1 MLTGERIQLRA
12 FSPDEFEMV
21 REWFDDPQKVAGPQ
35 QPYWAE
41 TGDQVLESLQYDA
54 EPNDTE
60 GRLAIEL
67 LSNGKVIGM
76 IRYSTVSLLR
86 DMIAFYE
93 IGYAITD
100 LRERRKGYAK
110 EACVLLID
118 YLFDTYPIRRI
129 GASTLG
135 ANEPSARLLEYLG
148 FIHEGAIRKAVYMD
162 DEWADYFWYGLLRE
176 EWEARRG
183 AD

>member
-12 FSPDEFEMV
+12 FRPDEFEMV
-21 REWFDDPQKVAGPQ
+21 RGWFDDPEKVAGPQ

-41 TGDQVLESLQYDA
+41 AGDQVYESLRYDA
-54 EPNDTE
+54 EPNAQE

-67 LSNGKVIGM
+67 LDSQKVIGM
-76 IRYSTVSLLR
+76 IRYGTVSLLQQLV
-86 DMIAFYE
+86 AFYE

-100 LRERRKGYAK
+100 LAERRKGYAT

-118 YLFDTYPIRRI
+118 YLFATYPIRRV

-148 FIHEGAIRKAVYMD
+148 FTHEGAIRKAAYVA

-176 EWEARRG
+176 EWEARRN
-183 AD
+183 AV